1 MRKASMILLL
11 AAAAAA
17 QEASSEPGQLGVVP
31 APLDPETRQMFR
43 IPAETA
49 TGVVLSEI
57 LPGSAAAAAGMKA
70 GDVLFFLDRQEVK
83 SPDQLRE
90 LVRAHRA
97 GDVVTFALKRG
108 GETIDGTLT
117 LGPAAGVETEVLVVE
132 EAGEPRVRELELQLQ
147 ELRRRVEKRREEVA
161 RRHDPLEPWIDREER
176 LLGEA
181 KKAADPKKQAW
192 HEARLDLLR
201 TMRKERAA
209 ADHPDYPGFFRGRLV
224 GPGGSVLEHTAVQL
238 GRVDAAERR
247 LERLEKKVDEIL
259 ELLRHRLP
267 EPPAK

>member
-1 MRKASMILLL
+1 MLLLFAL
-11 AAAAAA
+11 AAAAQATVA
-17 QEASSEPGQLGVVP
+17 ERGQLGVVP
-31 APLDPETRQMFR
+31 APLDQETRQMFR

-49 TGVVLSEI
+49 TGVVLAEI

-70 GDVLFFLDRQEVK
+70 GDVLFFLDRQEVN

-97 GDVVTFALKRG
+97 GDVVTYALRRG
-108 GETIDGTLT
+108 GETVDGTLT
-117 LGPAAGVETEVLVVE
+117 LGSAAGAEEEIVVA
-132 EAGEPRVRELELQLQ
+132 EADEPRVRDLELQLE
-147 ELRRRVEKRREEVA
+147 ELRRRVERRREEVA
-161 RRHDPLEPWIDREER
+161 RQWDTLAPWIDREER
-176 LLGEA
+176 LLEEA
-181 KKAADPKKQAW
+181 KKAADPKRQAW

-209 ADHPDYPGFFRGRLV
+209 AGHAEPPHLFRGRLV
-224 GPGGSVLEHTAVQL
+224 GPDGSLLERAAIHVE
-238 GRVDAAERR
+238 RVDAAERR

-267 EPPAK
+267 EAPAK